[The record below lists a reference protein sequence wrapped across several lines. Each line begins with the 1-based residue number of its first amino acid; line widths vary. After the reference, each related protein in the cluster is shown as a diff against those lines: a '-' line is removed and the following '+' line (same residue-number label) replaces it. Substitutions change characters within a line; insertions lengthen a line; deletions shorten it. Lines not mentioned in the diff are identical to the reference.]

1 MSFIAT
7 AIIGSA
13 VVGGVLSSNAQK
25 SAAKSASRAQQQAAD
40 QSIAEQRRQFDAV
53 QQLMAP
59 YVQSGTTA
67 LSRYNALT
75 GLSGQEAQQ
84 SMIQQISSGAE
95 YGALVRAGEEGI
107 LQSAS
112 ATGGLRGGNTQSAL
126 AKFRPEILSSLIRDE
141 YSRLG
146 NMASMGQN
154 AAAGLGNAGMQTGQ
168 NISNQYGQIGQAQAG
183 AALARGQ
190 ATANM
195 WGNIAGSVGLAAGLG
210 GFGNRP
216 TPTPAGFDQ
225 MLTNV
230 QTPLPVGIGSVN
242 TNPYITSD
250 IRLKADIEPMGERNG
265 LAWYSYRY
273 VWDEPGTKREGVMAQ
288 EVIETHPDAVIT
300 HPLGF
305 LMVDYSKL
313 GLENAAV

>member
-1 MSFIAT
+1 MGIAT

-13 VVGGVLSSNAQK
+13 IVGGVMSSRAQK
-25 SAAKSASRAQQQAAD
+25 SAAKTASRAQTEAAD
-40 QSIAEQRRQFDAV
+40 KSIAEQRRQFDAV

-75 GLSGQEAQQ
+75 GLSGEEAQQ
-84 SMIQQISSGAE
+84 TLIDQITSGAE
-95 YGALVRAGEEGI
+95 YGSLVRQGEEAI

-126 AKFRPEILSSLIRDE
+126 ARFRPEILSSLIRDE

-146 NMASMGQN
+146 GMVSMGQN

-195 WGNIAGSVGLAAGLG
+195 WGNIAGSVGLTAGLG
-210 GFGNRP
+210 GFGGVP
-216 TPTPAGFDQ
+216 GTPTPSAGPLHTGPMVGGG
-225 MLTNV
+225 MLGGGGNIA
-230 QTPLPVGIGSVN
+230 P
-242 TNPYITSD
+242 SD
-250 IRLKADIEPMGERNG
+250 IRLKTDIVPAGERNG
-265 LAWYSYRY
+265 HAWYTYRY
-273 VWDEPGTKREGVMAQ
+273 VWDDVGTVRGGVMAQ
-288 EVIETHPDAVIT
+288 EVMATHPEAVIT

>member
-25 SAAKSASRAQQQAAD
+25 SAAKTASRAQQQAAD

-75 GLSGQEAQQ
+75 GLSGEEAQQ

-126 AKFRPEILSSLIRDE
+126 ARFRPEILSSLIRDE

-154 AAAGLGNAGMQTGQ
+154 AAAGLGNAGMQLGQ

-195 WGNIAGSVGLAAGLG
+195 WGNIAGSVGLAAGMG

-230 QTPLPVGIGSVN
+230 QTPLPTGIGSVN

-250 IRLKADIEPMGERNG
+250 IRLKADIEPIGERG
-265 LAWYSYRY
+265 GHAWYRFRY
-273 VWDEPGTKREGVMAQ
+273 VWDEPGTIHEGVMAQ

>member
-1 MSFIAT
+1 MAFIAG

-13 VVGGVLSSNAQK
+13 IVGGVMSSRAQK
-25 SAAKSASRAQQQAAD
+25 SAAKTASRAQTEAAD
-40 QSIAEQRRQFDAV
+40 KSIAEQRRQFDAV

-75 GLSGQEAQQ
+75 GLAGEEAQQ
-84 SMIQQISSGAE
+84 TLINQITSGAE
-95 YGALVRAGEEGI
+95 YGSLVRQGEEAI

-126 AKFRPEILSSLIRDE
+126 ARFRPEILSSLIRDE

-146 NMASMGQN
+146 GMVSMGQN
-154 AAAGLGNAGMQTGQ
+154 AAAGLGNAGMQVGQ

-210 GFGNRP
+210 GFGGVP
-216 TPTPAGFDQ
+216 GTPTPSAGPLHTGPMVGGG
-225 MLTNV
+225 MLGGGGNIA
-230 QTPLPVGIGSVN
+230 P
-242 TNPYITSD
+242 SD
-250 IRLKADIEPMGERNG
+250 IRLKTDIVPAGERNG
-265 LAWYSYRY
+265 HAWYTYRY
-273 VWDEPGTKREGVMAQ
+273 VWDDVGTVRGGVMAQ
-288 EVIETHPDAVIT
+288 EVMATHPEAVIT

>member
-1 MSFIAT
+1 MGIAT

-13 VVGGVLSSNAQK
+13 IVGGVMSSRAQK
-25 SAAKSASRAQQQAAD
+25 SAAKTASGAQTRAAE

-75 GLSGQEAQQ
+75 GLSGEEAQQ
-84 SMIQQISSGAE
+84 TLINQITSGAE
-95 YGALVRAGEEGI
+95 YGSLVRQGEEAI

-126 AKFRPEILSSLIRDE
+126 ARFRPEILSSLIRDE

-146 NMASMGQN
+146 GMVSMGQN
-154 AAAGLGNAGMQTGQ
+154 AAAGLGNAGMQVGQ

-210 GFGNRP
+210 GFGR
-216 TPTPAGFDQ
+216 A
-225 MLTNV
+225 
-230 QTPLPVGIGSVN
+230 
-242 TNPYITSD
+242 
-250 IRLKADIEPMGERNG
+250 
-265 LAWYSYRY
+265 
-273 VWDEPGTKREGVMAQ
+273 PGTQTTYGPRG
-288 EVIETHPDAVIT
+288 EVLGSFTGPVVGPGTAVPGYT
-300 HPLGF
+300 TPGF
-305 LMVDYSKL
+305 
-313 GLENAAV
+313 

>member
-13 VVGGVLSSNAQK
+13 IVGGVMSSSAQR
-25 SAAKSASRAQQQAAD
+25 SAASSASRAQQQASN

-67 LSRYNALT
+67 LSRYNALS
-75 GLSGQEAQQ
+75 GLAGEEAQQ
-84 SMIQQISSGAE
+84 SLINQITSGAE
-95 YGALVRAGEEGI
+95 YGSLVRQGEEAI

-126 AKFRPEILSSLIRDE
+126 ARFRPEILSSLIRDE

-146 NMASMGQN
+146 GMVSVGQN

-210 GFGNRP
+210 GFGRP
-216 TPTPAGFDQ
+216 PAAPPAGFDA

-230 QTPLPVGIGSVN
+230 QTPLPPGSIG
-242 TNPYITSD
+242 PSD
-250 IRLKADIEPMGERNG
+250 IRLKTDIEPAGERNG
-265 LAWYSYRY
+265 HAWYTYRY
-273 VWDEPGTKREGVMAQ
+273 VWDDVGTVRGGVMAQ
-288 EVIETHPDAVIT
+288 EVLKTHPEAVIT

-305 LMVDYSKL
+305 LMVDYAKL
-313 GLENAAV
+313 GLENATV

>member
-7 AIIGSA
+7 AIIGTA
-13 VVGGVLSSNAQK
+13 IVGGVISSSAQR
-25 SAAKSASRAQQQAAD
+25 SAASTASRAQTEASN

-75 GLSGQEAQQ
+75 GLSGEEAQQ

-126 AKFRPEILSSLIRDE
+126 ARFRPEILSSLIRDE

-154 AAAGLGNAGMQTGQ
+154 AAAGVGNAGMQLGQ

-210 GFGNRP
+210 GFGRAP
-216 TPTPAGFDQ
+216 AAPPAGFDA

-230 QTPLPVGIGSVN
+230 NTPVGLGSIT
-242 TNPYITSD
+242 TNPSILPSD

>member
-95 YGALVRAGEEGI
+95 YGSLVRAGEEAI

-146 NMASMGQN
+146 NMVSMGQN
-154 AAAGLGNAGMQTGQ
+154 AAAGVGNAGMQTGQ

-216 TPTPAGFDQ
+216 AAPPAGFDA

-230 QTPLPVGIGSVN
+230 QTPVGLGTINTTPFIG
-242 TNPYITSD
+242 TSD
-250 IRLKADIEPMGERNG
+250 RRLKTDIEPAGERNG
-265 LAWYSYRY
+265 HAWYTYRY
-273 VWDEPGTKREGVMAQ
+273 VWDDVGTVRGGVMAQ
-288 EVIETHPDAVIT
+288 EVMATHPEAVLT

>member
-1 MSFIAT
+1 MAFIAG

-13 VVGGVLSSNAQK
+13 IVGGVMSSRAQK
-25 SAAKSASRAQQQAAD
+25 SAAKTASRAQTEAAD
-40 QSIAEQRRQFDAV
+40 KSIAEQRRQFDAV

-75 GLSGQEAQQ
+75 GLSGEEAQQ
-84 SMIQQISSGAE
+84 TLIDQITSGAE
-95 YGALVRAGEEGI
+95 YGSLVRQGEEAI

-126 AKFRPEILSSLIRDE
+126 ARFRPEILSSLIRDE

-146 NMASMGQN
+146 GMVSMGQN
-154 AAAGLGNAGMQTGQ
+154 AAAGVGNAGMQTGQ

-210 GFGNRP
+210 GFGNVPRGEVLGSFTGP
-216 TPTPAGFDQ
+216 VVGPGTPTSGYTSPVFPGAPQ
-225 MLTNV
+225 
-230 QTPLPVGIGSVN
+230 PL
-242 TNPYITSD
+242 
-250 IRLKADIEPMGERNG
+250 
-265 LAWYSYRY
+265 
-273 VWDEPGTKREGVMAQ
+273 
-288 EVIETHPDAVIT
+288 VIPR
-300 HPLGF
+300 
-305 LMVDYSKL
+305 
-313 GLENAAV
+313 

>member
-1 MSFIAT
+1 MAFIAG

-13 VVGGVLSSNAQK
+13 IVGGVMSSRAQK
-25 SAAKSASRAQQQAAD
+25 SAAKTASRAQTEAAD
-40 QSIAEQRRQFDAV
+40 KSIAEQRRQFDAV

-75 GLSGQEAQQ
+75 GLAGEEAQQ
-84 SMIQQISSGAE
+84 TLINQITSGAE
-95 YGALVRAGEEGI
+95 YGSLVRQGEEAI

-126 AKFRPEILSSLIRDE
+126 ARFRPEILSSLIRDE

-146 NMASMGQN
+146 GMVSMGQN
-154 AAAGLGNAGMQTGQ
+154 AAAGVGNAGMQTGQ

-210 GFGNRP
+210 GFGKP
-216 TPTPAGFDQ
+216 PVTPPPGFDA

-230 QTPLPVGIGSVN
+230 NTPVGLGTIN
-242 TNPYITSD
+242 TNPIIGPSD
-250 IRLKADIEPMGERNG
+250 IRLKTDIVPAGERNG
-265 LAWYSYRY
+265 HAWYTYRY
-273 VWDEPGTKREGVMAQ
+273 VWDDVGTTREGVMAQ
-288 EVIETHPDAVIT
+288 DVMQTHPEAVLT

>member
-1 MSFIAT
+1 MTFMAT

-13 VVGGVLSSNAQK
+13 IVGGVLSSNAQK
-25 SAAKSASRAQQQAAD
+25 KAASTAARAQTQAAD
-40 QSIAEQRRQFDAV
+40 KSIAEQRRQFDAV

-75 GLSGQEAQQ
+75 GLSGDEAQQ

-95 YGALVRAGEEGI
+95 FGALVRAGEEGI

-126 AKFRPEILSSLIRDE
+126 ARFRPEILSNLIRDE

-146 NMASMGQN
+146 GMVSMGQN
-154 AAAGLGNAGMQTGQ
+154 AAAGVGNAGMQTGQ

-195 WGNIAGSVGLAAGLG
+195 FGNISGSIGLVAGLG
-210 GFGNRP
+210 GFGR
-216 TPTPAGFDQ
+216 A
-225 MLTNV
+225 
-230 QTPLPVGIGSVN
+230 
-242 TNPYITSD
+242 
-250 IRLKADIEPMGERNG
+250 
-265 LAWYSYRY
+265 
-273 VWDEPGTKREGVMAQ
+273 PGTQTNYGPRG
-288 EVIETHPDAVIT
+288 EVLGSFTGPVVGPGTAVPGYT
-300 HPLGF
+300 SPTFGGAPQPL
-305 LMVDYSKL
+305 VIPR
-313 GLENAAV
+313 

>member
-1 MSFIAT
+1 MAFIAG

-13 VVGGVLSSNAQK
+13 IVGGVMSSRAQK
-25 SAAKSASRAQQQAAD
+25 SAAKTASRAQTEAAD
-40 QSIAEQRRQFDAV
+40 KSIAEQRRQFDAV

-75 GLSGQEAQQ
+75 GLAGEEAQQ
-84 SMIQQISSGAE
+84 TLINQITSGAE
-95 YGALVRAGEEGI
+95 YGSLVRQGEEAI

-126 AKFRPEILSSLIRDE
+126 ARFRPEILSSLIRDE

-146 NMASMGQN
+146 GMVSMGQN
-154 AAAGLGNAGMQTGQ
+154 AAAGLGNAGMQVGQ

-210 GFGNRP
+210 GFGGVP
-216 TPTPAGFDQ
+216 GTPTPSAGPLHTGPMVGGG
-225 MLTNV
+225 MLGGGGNIA
-230 QTPLPVGIGSVN
+230 P
-242 TNPYITSD
+242 SD
-250 IRLKADIEPMGERNG
+250 IRLKTDIVPAGERNG
-265 LAWYSYRY
+265 LAWYTYRY
-273 VWDEPGTKREGVMAQ
+273 VWDDVGTVRGGVMAQ
-288 EVIETHPDAVIT
+288 DVMADTSRSGHHASAGLPD
-300 HPLGF
+300 G
-305 LMVDYSKL
+305 
-313 GLENAAV
+313 

>member
-13 VVGGVLSSNAQK
+13 VVGGVLSSSAQRR
-25 SAAKSASRAQQQAAD
+25 AASTASRAQTQAAD

-75 GLSGQEAQQ
+75 GLSGEEAQQ

-126 AKFRPEILSSLIRDE
+126 ARFRPEILSSLIRDE

-146 NMASMGQN
+146 GMVSMGQN
-154 AAAGLGNAGMQTGQ
+154 AAAGLGNAGMQLGQ

-210 GFGNRP
+210 GFGNKP

-230 QTPLPVGIGSVN
+230 QTPVGLGTIN
-242 TNPYITSD
+242 TNPYIGPSD

>member
-25 SAAKSASRAQQQAAD
+25 SAAKTASRAQQQAAD

-75 GLSGQEAQQ
+75 GLSGEEAQQ

-126 AKFRPEILSSLIRDE
+126 ARFRPEILSSLIRDE

-146 NMASMGQN
+146 GMVGMGQN
-154 AAAGLGNAGMQTGQ
+154 AAAGLGNAGMQLGQ

-195 WGNIAGSVGLAAGLG
+195 WGNIAGSVGLAAGMG

-230 QTPLPVGIGSVN
+230 QTPVGLGTIN
-242 TNPYITSD
+242 TNPYIGPSD
-250 IRLKADIEPMGERNG
+250 IRLKADIEPIGERG
-265 LAWYSYRY
+265 GHAWYRFRY
-273 VWDEPGTKREGVMAQ
+273 VWDEPGTVHEGVMAQ

>member
-13 VVGGVLSSNAQK
+13 VVGGVLSSNAQRR
-25 SAAKSASRAQQQAAD
+25 AASTASRAQTQAAD

-75 GLSGQEAQQ
+75 GLSGEEAQQ

-126 AKFRPEILSSLIRDE
+126 ARFRPEILSSLIRDE

-154 AAAGLGNAGMQTGQ
+154 AAAGLGNAGMQLGQ

-195 WGNIAGSVGLAAGLG
+195 WGNIAGSVGLAAGMG

-230 QTPLPVGIGSVN
+230 QTPVGLGTIN
-242 TNPYITSD
+242 TNPYIGPSD
-250 IRLKADIEPMGERNG
+250 IRLKADIEPIGERG
-265 LAWYSYRY
+265 GHAWYRFRY

>member
-13 VVGGVLSSNAQK
+13 VVGGVLSSNAQR
-25 SAAKSASRAQQQAAD
+25 SAASTASRAQQQAAD

-75 GLSGQEAQQ
+75 GLSGEEAQQ

-126 AKFRPEILSSLIRDE
+126 ARFRPEILSSLIRDE

-146 NMASMGQN
+146 GMVSMGQN
-154 AAAGLGNAGMQTGQ
+154 AAAGVGNAGMQLGQ

-230 QTPLPVGIGSVN
+230 QTPLPTGIG
-242 TNPYITSD
+242 PSD

-288 EVIETHPDAVIT
+288 EVIETHPYAVIT

>member
-13 VVGGVLSSNAQK
+13 VVGGVLSSSAQRR
-25 SAAKSASRAQQQAAD
+25 AASTASRAQTQAAD

-75 GLSGQEAQQ
+75 GLSGEEAQQ

-126 AKFRPEILSSLIRDE
+126 ARFRPEILSSLIRDE

-146 NMASMGQN
+146 GMVSMGQN

-195 WGNIAGSVGLAAGLG
+195 WGNIAGSVGLAAGMG

-230 QTPLPVGIGSVN
+230 QTPVGLGTIN
-242 TNPYITSD
+242 TNPYIGPSD
-250 IRLKADIEPMGERNG
+250 IRLKADIEPIGERG
-265 LAWYSYRY
+265 GHAWYRFRY
-273 VWDEPGTKREGVMAQ
+273 VWDEPGTIHEGVMAQ

>member
-1 MSFIAT
+1 MGIAT

-13 VVGGVLSSNAQK
+13 IVGGVMSSRAQK
-25 SAAKSASRAQQQAAD
+25 SAAKTASGAQTRAAE

-75 GLSGQEAQQ
+75 GLSGEEAQQ
-84 SMIQQISSGAE
+84 TLINQITSGAE
-95 YGALVRAGEEGI
+95 YGSLVRQGEEAI

-126 AKFRPEILSSLIRDE
+126 ARFRPEILSSLIRDE

-146 NMASMGQN
+146 GMVSMGQN
-154 AAAGLGNAGMQTGQ
+154 AAAGLGNAGMQVGQ

-195 WGNIAGSVGLAAGLG
+195 WGNIAGSIGLTAGLG
-210 GFGNRP
+210 GFGGVP
-216 TPTPAGFDQ
+216 GTPTPSAGPLHTGPMVGGG
-225 MLTNV
+225 MLGGGGNIA
-230 QTPLPVGIGSVN
+230 P
-242 TNPYITSD
+242 SD
-250 IRLKADIEPMGERNG
+250 IRLKTDIVPAGERNG
-265 LAWYSYRY
+265 HAWYTYRY
-273 VWDEPGTKREGVMAQ
+273 VWDDVGTVRGGVMAQ
-288 EVIETHPDAVIT
+288 EVMATHPEAVIT

>member
-13 VVGGVLSSNAQK
+13 VVGGVLSSSAQRR
-25 SAAKSASRAQQQAAD
+25 AASTASRAQQQAAD

-75 GLSGQEAQQ
+75 GLSGEEAQQ

-126 AKFRPEILSSLIRDE
+126 ARFRPEILSSLIRDE

-146 NMASMGQN
+146 GMVSVGQN

-210 GFGNRP
+210 GFGRP
-216 TPTPAGFDQ
+216 PAAPPAGFDA

-230 QTPLPVGIGSVN
+230 QTPLPPGSIG
-242 TNPYITSD
+242 PSD
-250 IRLKADIEPMGERNG
+250 IRLKTDIEPAGERNG
-265 LAWYSYRY
+265 HAWYTYRY
-273 VWDEPGTKREGVMAQ
+273 VWDDVGTVRGGVMAQ
-288 EVIETHPDAVIT
+288 EVLKTHPEAVIT

-305 LMVDYSKL
+305 LMVDYAKI

>member
-25 SAAKSASRAQQQAAD
+25 SAAKTASRAQQQAAD

-75 GLSGQEAQQ
+75 GLSGEEAQQ

-126 AKFRPEILSSLIRDE
+126 ARFRPEILSSLIRDE

-146 NMASMGQN
+146 GMVSMGQN
-154 AAAGLGNAGMQTGQ
+154 AAAGVGNAGMQLGQ

-195 WGNIAGSVGLAAGLG
+195 WGNISGSVGLAAGLG
-210 GFGNRP
+210 AFGGGGMPGAAAGRP
-216 TPTPAGFDQ
+216 VAAGGNIGNF
-225 MLTNV
+225 LGGGN
-230 QTPLPVGIGSVN
+230 LP
-242 TNPYITSD
+242 PSD

-305 LMVDYSKL
+305 YVVDYSKL

>member
-1 MSFIAT
+1 MGIAT

-13 VVGGVLSSNAQK
+13 IVGGVMSSRAQK
-25 SAAKSASRAQQQAAD
+25 SAAKTASGAQTRAAE

-75 GLSGQEAQQ
+75 GLAGEEAQQ
-84 SMIQQISSGAE
+84 TLINQITSGAE
-95 YGALVRAGEEGI
+95 YGSLVRQGEEAI

-126 AKFRPEILSSLIRDE
+126 ARFRPEILSSLIRDE

-146 NMASMGQN
+146 GMVSVGQN

-210 GFGNRP
+210 GFGRAP
-216 TPTPAGFDQ
+216 AAPPAGFDA

-230 QTPLPVGIGSVN
+230 NTPVGLGS
-242 TNPYITSD
+242 ITTGPSILPSD
-250 IRLKADIEPMGERNG
+250 IRLKTDIAPAGERNG
-265 LAWYSYRY
+265 HAWYTYRY
-273 VWDEPGTKREGVMAQ
+273 VWDDVGTVRGGVMAQ
-288 EVIETHPDAVIT
+288 EVMATHPEAVIT